1 MVASY
6 QFVWLW
12 CLCLLTAAQECE
24 PPRAPSLLQS
34 RQSVDLKPDPVEE
47 QLATMTGMMR
57 QMQAELSEMEGKM
70 GTDAGRVSGW
80 DVPQGDGRVAAL
92 LAKLQNQSSELNP
105 SCRRLQAQP
114 HLLTEKPQVQLAS
127 AEVRAG
133 CAANFME
140 LHDFGATAT
149 ATSCCPKS
157 DLACAGC
164 ASFAQT
170 CQECQGGFVKRQGVC
185 IACTSSSEWLNE
197 NGLSC
202 TQLALA
208 DCNDLPVRGESSNQ
222 ACCECGGGHV
232 IPTPFEYPSRR
243 WALTSE
249 IHLRPEPR
257 TAERYT
263 VDSGCELAAYNL
275 TISGSSGLISY
286 IDGKKKPDEAFSIQ
300 CEVTAHQQAGVSFTA
315 VVKVTADVLTYQSSA
330 LLFHTG
336 STESPLTSVAL
347 SKFAL
352 SCAPELDWLVL
363 DGGTGVLRFAPGS
376 AAGAGGV
383 SVVEEKFFGQD
394 GGVCTVSAWA
404 QGEKYQASFMA
415 LKPRPWPNLQ
425 YDLSS
430 VSVSLGQELLP
441 LKPKTPAAQGLM
453 KPFAF
458 HVACDVSGAA
468 KAFTFDRLLGV
479 GFLDGHSVLELD
491 KDGQLT
497 IAPASTLVSLFD
509 QLLQDAQRK
518 HMTLQCRVV
527 GLFPDQELP
536 PVETSLSIHIQ
547 DSVCWVSETV
557 QGVAVPDADGAAD
570 ESKCRMSCR
579 LDDTCANYKYE
590 SNSCLRYD
598 VRQDGVQA
606 TVTAKITNC
615 TNEGT
620 CMRVQ
625 HSLWYLSGKYCPIGR
640 DAVKGGIMYI
650 REHETAEDMV
660 YLYQSREGDGCSLG
674 EWLLQGP
681 GDSDYVAKSSG
692 LFEFRGKLLECLPDN
707 QVSFALS
714 ACSTSSLAW
723 EEEEDGEGLA
733 ALVLDNPG
741 TADLADHW
749 LHPCDCAPPAWN
761 TEEPVNKESFEELP
775 AGNQNN
781 FLPSPFV
788 IVTGQFVCPSRQLLP
803 DVGVRFQTEEELQ
816 EPSDCEARCRDHSRC
831 GFFWHGAQHG
841 AATCRLFSGC
851 DSLVREFSL
860 EGQLLALVR
869 ESKCMVADADA
880 CWATSLR
887 RSFLSMA
894 FDPTGARVAE
904 PVQTNNAPPKP
915 ADPPAQGMVSW
926 FKSENA
932 GSVWPSS
939 VGGFEGTA
947 NRKSVFREVAA
958 GYGADRAVT
967 YIRGATDEGFNF
979 GAVLPPTFTLCSVT
993 RYTGGNRKRILQSGD
1008 SNMIHGH
1015 WENEVGV
1022 ACYVKWITYSEHNKV
1037 AGVDVAKKDK
1047 MDWLVLCGTN
1057 VAQRVYDG
1065 TTNVATGIAG
1075 PRPSTETL
1083 MANAGKYAE
1092 FSDWAVMEVM
1102 TWDRALSD
1110 AEMLSSVE
1118 YLQWKLRA
1126 GSSLELSE
1134 HLATWSDSN
1143 FESFGHQSLD
1153 GVVDQTFH
1161 VGLANGYKVSLV
1173 GWPYTRSYAFG
1184 FLRNMDGK
1192 ATATVTDLV
1201 PSAQYIFQ
1209 VYMRSTASTYM
1220 SVSKVSV
1227 NHGSESTAFQD
1238 GTDFACVSGVAIA
1251 TPRGEINFEFDR
1263 AGSHHVHLSG
1273 LAIARVSSPFVMLQS
1288 GASGSSSV
1296 KQSDFEAGFGFLHL
1310 YQQCD
1315 AALLLGG
1322 VGVQSCGRPTYRATD
1337 SHAWKHKKPLPSS
1350 LSHGSTLLAS
1360 CWSERFRLTRAGATV
1375 GLQGLSCDA
1384 CVQVAARGYASYHQ
1398 RNEQELYHFNRM
1410 ALSVYTELGMIKELS
1425 VAPKHSYCLDVASDA
1440 NVGNMTVTASTGCSA
1455 NLLAQVSSLSN
1466 PQHRQLRLIP
1476 SNLSFAEHGQC
1487 LTAKEAEAG
1496 LEFRSCNKTDDKQL
1510 MSPASLPSDM
1520 WSLHVEAEERT
1531 QDLHKPYSSY
1541 CGTSGA
1547 LSNLDFGQ
1555 IFVGDTETATKCKFA
1570 PLIAFGDFVDTGII
1584 RDKTSSNWIDWHH
1597 LLADYPVQCGAGE
1610 ALTAFKL
1617 DSGRNS
1623 FTYECSKI
1631 GGLGAC
1637 FDAWSSQAEV
1647 LQFGPAQSYWAKPM
1661 RMMHTDCGGN
1671 AVLGGFHFEFSEGG
1685 RWARVRYSC
1694 CKAGGAPIV
1703 IDPRGQ
1709 VPDLM
1714 SPFDGV
1720 FCPKSRDPSGRLEY
1734 ESSGRSLT
1742 FDRSLGKWCIG
1753 SECSHVTASATPLDA
1768 PLLSFDVVNVTDFNG
1783 EFLGGGVPGE
1793 GGKKTLSLEQALKLR
1808 PPKRPVPPPMP
1819 ELEEF
1824 KAEQPKYAA
1833 ECLDY
1838 KDLWKEVT
1846 ETFTNEEDETVT
1858 ETSAL
1863 EADPGTKGAELRDYH
1878 PCEVAKNAGGVFG
1891 NFGGGDGS
1899 MAPENMM
1906 YSDWN
1911 DCMQGDIER
1920 DLLSAQGD
1928 YKGALS
1934 EFVQDITQESLGVV
1948 CSIVPDTMIAPFGVG
1963 VAINPGEI
1971 CGQAADLVGAIKT
1984 FAGPAS
1990 SYHFAKK
1997 EWDIQREGYAAC
2009 NPLQIGFARAFCDIH
2024 CVRDA
2029 VIRGDRS
2036 IIRNLEAATK
2046 KTNTNLQNMVK
2057 WSVDTARGE
2066 TGWLADKLD
2075 YMHAIN
2081 TAYLQQ
2087 IHDFLA
2093 PSLDQQKA
2101 LKGMRMATD
2110 SMFEELS
2117 GYASASSFDEV
2128 SRLTVHDALQSFLRA
2143 KDPSNATEGRGFLR
2157 KLSDLHQILA
2167 RSGKSR
2173 SAVLGRQ
2180 MNRQV
2185 RHLQKMAQQQLNVL
2199 GVYRMESNASR
2210 AHRSLEGNTLVALDR
2225 IWWQLRMKLEKY
2237 LDTAE
2242 AEVKAFQKSIDDM
2255 DSYEGCQAGFSSL
2268 VSSYTHSMAVMRRS
2282 HRLLRSTWREA
2293 AGLVGELASVL
2304 VDSGAFDTFVRNHG
2318 CSSSVMEDTLKQVR
2332 SAYFGLAL
2340 LLHRF
2345 RAAGLAQPHM
2355 DQVHTAARRINE
2367 AHAAAVAHCDA

>member
-598 VRQDGVQA
+598 VRQDGVEA

-860 EGQLLALVR
+860 EGASCLPWSVR
-869 ESKCMVADADA
+869 ASAWWRTRTRVGPPPCGEASCPWPLTPQDGSGGRTCADQQRPTEA
-880 CWATSLR
+880 CRPA
-887 RSFLSMA
+887 
-894 FDPTGARVAE
+894 GARHGVL
-904 PVQTNNAPPKP
+904 VQ
-915 ADPPAQGMVSW
+915 
-926 FKSENA
+926 E
-932 GSVWPSS
+932 
-939 VGGFEGTA
+939 
-947 NRKSVFREVAA
+947 RE
-958 GYGADRAVT
+958 
-967 YIRGATDEGFNF
+967 
-979 GAVLPPTFTLCSVT
+979 C
-993 RYTGGNRKRILQSGD
+993 
-1008 SNMIHGH
+1008 
-1015 WENEVGV
+1015 W
-1022 ACYVKWITYSEHNKV
+1022 
-1037 AGVDVAKKDK
+1037 
-1047 MDWLVLCGTN
+1047 
-1057 VAQRVYDG
+1057 
-1065 TTNVATGIAG
+1065 
-1075 PRPSTETL
+1075 
-1083 MANAGKYAE
+1083 
-1092 FSDWAVMEVM
+1092 
-1102 TWDRALSD
+1102 
-1110 AEMLSSVE
+1110 
-1118 YLQWKLRA
+1118 
-1126 GSSLELSE
+1126 
-1134 HLATWSDSN
+1134 
-1143 FESFGHQSLD
+1143 
-1153 GVVDQTFH
+1153 
-1161 VGLANGYKVSLV
+1161 VSL
-1173 GWPYTRSYAFG
+1173 
-1184 FLRNMDGK
+1184 
-1192 ATATVTDLV
+1192 
-1201 PSAQYIFQ
+1201 
-1209 VYMRSTASTYM
+1209 
-1220 SVSKVSV
+1220 
-1227 NHGSESTAFQD
+1227 
-1238 GTDFACVSGVAIA
+1238 
-1251 TPRGEINFEFDR
+1251 
-1263 AGSHHVHLSG
+1263 
-1273 LAIARVSSPFVMLQS
+1273 
-1288 GASGSSSV
+1288 
-1296 KQSDFEAGFGFLHL
+1296 
-1310 YQQCD
+1310 
-1315 AALLLGG
+1315 
-1322 VGVQSCGRPTYRATD
+1322 
-1337 SHAWKHKKPLPSS
+1337 
-1350 LSHGSTLLAS
+1350 
-1360 CWSERFRLTRAGATV
+1360 
-1375 GLQGLSCDA
+1375 
-1384 CVQVAARGYASYHQ
+1384 
-1398 RNEQELYHFNRM
+1398 
-1410 ALSVYTELGMIKELS
+1410 
-1425 VAPKHSYCLDVASDA
+1425 
-1440 NVGNMTVTASTGCSA
+1440 
-1455 NLLAQVSSLSN
+1455 
-1466 PQHRQLRLIP
+1466 
-1476 SNLSFAEHGQC
+1476 
-1487 LTAKEAEAG
+1487 
-1496 LEFRSCNKTDDKQL
+1496 
-1510 MSPASLPSDM
+1510 
-1520 WSLHVEAEERT
+1520 
-1531 QDLHKPYSSY
+1531 
-1541 CGTSGA
+1541 
-1547 LSNLDFGQ
+1547 
-1555 IFVGDTETATKCKFA
+1555 
-1570 PLIAFGDFVDTGII
+1570 
-1584 RDKTSSNWIDWHH
+1584 
-1597 LLADYPVQCGAGE
+1597 
-1610 ALTAFKL
+1610 
-1617 DSGRNS
+1617 
-1623 FTYECSKI
+1623 
-1631 GGLGAC
+1631 
-1637 FDAWSSQAEV
+1637 
-1647 LQFGPAQSYWAKPM
+1647 
-1661 RMMHTDCGGN
+1661 
-1671 AVLGGFHFEFSEGG
+1671 
-1685 RWARVRYSC
+1685 
-1694 CKAGGAPIV
+1694 
-1703 IDPRGQ
+1703 
-1709 VPDLM
+1709 
-1714 SPFDGV
+1714 
-1720 FCPKSRDPSGRLEY
+1720 
-1734 ESSGRSLT
+1734 
-1742 FDRSLGKWCIG
+1742 
-1753 SECSHVTASATPLDA
+1753 
-1768 PLLSFDVVNVTDFNG
+1768 
-1783 EFLGGGVPGE
+1783 
-1793 GGKKTLSLEQALKLR
+1793 
-1808 PPKRPVPPPMP
+1808 
-1819 ELEEF
+1819 
-1824 KAEQPKYAA
+1824 
-1833 ECLDY
+1833 
-1838 KDLWKEVT
+1838 
-1846 ETFTNEEDETVT
+1846 
-1858 ETSAL
+1858 
-1863 EADPGTKGAELRDYH
+1863 AELR
-1878 PCEVAKNAGGVFG
+1878 
-1891 NFGGGDGS
+1891 
-1899 MAPENMM
+1899 
-1906 YSDWN
+1906 W
-1911 DCMQGDIER
+1911 
-1920 DLLSAQGD
+1920 
-1928 YKGALS
+1928 
-1934 EFVQDITQESLGVV
+1934 
-1948 CSIVPDTMIAPFGVG
+1948 
-1963 VAINPGEI
+1963 
-1971 CGQAADLVGAIKT
+1971 
-1984 FAGPAS
+1984 
-1990 SYHFAKK
+1990 
-1997 EWDIQREGYAAC
+1997 
-2009 NPLQIGFARAFCDIH
+2009 
-2024 CVRDA
+2024 
-2029 VIRGDRS
+2029 
-2036 IIRNLEAATK
+2036 
-2046 KTNTNLQNMVK
+2046 
-2057 WSVDTARGE
+2057 
-2066 TGWLADKLD
+2066 WL
-2075 YMHAIN
+2075 
-2081 TAYLQQ
+2081 
-2087 IHDFLA
+2087 
-2093 PSLDQQKA
+2093 
-2101 LKGMRMATD
+2101 
-2110 SMFEELS
+2110 
-2117 GYASASSFDEV
+2117 
-2128 SRLTVHDALQSFLRA
+2128 
-2143 KDPSNATEGRGFLR
+2143 
-2157 KLSDLHQILA
+2157 
-2167 RSGKSR
+2167 
-2173 SAVLGRQ
+2173 
-2180 MNRQV
+2180 
-2185 RHLQKMAQQQLNVL
+2185 
-2199 GVYRMESNASR
+2199 
-2210 AHRSLEGNTLVALDR
+2210 
-2225 IWWQLRMKLEKY
+2225 
-2237 LDTAE
+2237 
-2242 AEVKAFQKSIDDM
+2242 
-2255 DSYEGCQAGFSSL
+2255 
-2268 VSSYTHSMAVMRRS
+2268 
-2282 HRLLRSTWREA
+2282 
-2293 AGLVGELASVL
+2293 
-2304 VDSGAFDTFVRNHG
+2304 
-2318 CSSSVMEDTLKQVR
+2318 
-2332 SAYFGLAL
+2332 
-2340 LLHRF
+2340 
-2345 RAAGLAQPHM
+2345 
-2355 DQVHTAARRINE
+2355 
-2367 AHAAAVAHCDA
+2367 